1 MIDEFYEDFGV
12 QKINKLQ
19 GIKCKRKGDSN
30 GAKFFNRNFVITLEG
45 WKCEYMRINTSVI
58 WDEWTKRS
66 CSQQISVTNKR

>member
-45 WKCEYMRINTSVI
+45 
-58 WDEWTKRS
+58 
-66 CSQQISVTNKR
+66 